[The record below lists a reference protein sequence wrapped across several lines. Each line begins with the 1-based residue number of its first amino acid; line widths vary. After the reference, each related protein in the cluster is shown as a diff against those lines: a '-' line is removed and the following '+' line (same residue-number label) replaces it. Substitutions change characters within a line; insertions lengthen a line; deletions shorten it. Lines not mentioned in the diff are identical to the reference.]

1 MEVSS
6 FISLSLFGLFIV
18 AIGIIVASGIMQQFR
33 DDGRLGNGTI
43 IFTMIMVSVV
53 SIVMTICVHHAYYRT
68 YVPTIQ
74 DYIDGNVETVIE
86 SETMF
91 KFKK

>member
-1 MEVSS
+1 MGVSS
-6 FISLSLFGLFIV
+6 FISLSLFSLLIV
-18 AIGIIVASGIMQQFR
+18 VIVIIAASGIMQQFR
-33 DDGRLGNGTI
+33 DDGRLGNGAI
-43 IFTMIMVSVV
+43 IFTVIMVSLV
-53 SIVMTICVHHAYYRT
+53 SIIMTICVYHAYYRT

-86 SETMF
+86 SETTF